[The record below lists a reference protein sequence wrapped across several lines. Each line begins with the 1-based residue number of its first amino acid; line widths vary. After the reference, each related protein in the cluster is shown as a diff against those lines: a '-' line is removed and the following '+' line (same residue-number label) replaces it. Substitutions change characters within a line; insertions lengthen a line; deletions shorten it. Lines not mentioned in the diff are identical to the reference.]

1 VGDSGAFCGIA
12 FSDAPEPGGH
22 DRADLMDRAI
32 WPTNHPHSQPIA
44 HRPRLRMANPDPDR
58 SYEVLNSPII
68 PLTLTDAVCSTSAVA
83 LTSSADAEVSSV
95 LAATSSADAA

>member
-1 VGDSGAFCGIA
+1 
-12 FSDAPEPGGH
+12 
-22 DRADLMDRAI
+22 
-32 WPTNHPHSQPIA
+32 
-44 HRPRLRMANPDPDR
+44 MAYPNPDR